1 MCYNFVDI
9 FKLIQNHTRVFY
21 LFIIL
26 CSGCT
31 YDNVQTKYTQS
42 ECDLLNVTWS
52 VDIEPLVNQFC
63 VGCHQGSSPAA
74 GLLLDR
80 YEVVKNSVLQGGFS
94 TRINKP
100 ITDPLKMPPN
110 AILDSCAIDK
120 LNMWI
125 ANGAPEN

>member
-1 MCYNFVDI
+1 MCYTLVDI
-9 FKLIQNHTRVFY
+9 FKLLQSFTSVFY

-31 YDNVQTKYTQS
+31 YDNVQTKYTRS

-80 YEVVKNSVLQGGFS
+80 YEVVKSSVLQGGFS
-94 TRINKP
+94 IRINKP

-110 AILDSCAIDK
+110 ATLDSCAIDK

>member
-1 MCYNFVDI
+1 MCYTLVNI
-9 FKLIQNHTRVFY
+9 FKLLQSFTSVFY

-42 ECDLLNVTWS
+42 ECDLLNITWS

-80 YEVVKNSVLQGGFS
+80 YEVVKSSVLQGGFS
-94 TRINKP
+94 IRINKP

-110 AILDSCAIDK
+110 ATLDSCAIDK

>member
-1 MCYNFVDI
+1 MRYNWMDLV
-9 FKLIQNHTRVFY
+9 KSIQSNNRVFF
-21 LFIIL
+21 LLIII

-31 YDNVQTKYTQS
+31 YDNVQSKYNQS
-42 ECDLLNVTWS
+42 ECDLLNVSWS

-63 VGCHQGSSPAA
+63 VGCHQGSSPSA

-80 YEVVKNSVLQGGFS
+80 YEVVKTSVLQGEFS
-94 TRINKP
+94 IRINKP

-110 AILDSCAIDK
+110 ATLDSCAIDK

>member
-1 MCYNFVDI
+1 MCYTMVDI
-9 FKLIQNHTRVFY
+9 FKLIQSHTRVFY

-42 ECDLLNVTWS
+42 ECDLLNITWS

-74 GLLLDR
+74 DLLLDR

-94 TRINKP
+94 IRINKP

-110 AILDSCAIDK
+110 ATLDSCAIDK

>member
-1 MCYNFVDI
+1 MCYTLVNI
-9 FKLIQNHTRVFY
+9 FQLHQSYTRVFY

-31 YDNVQTKYTQS
+31 YDNVQTKYTRS

-94 TRINKP
+94 IRINKP

-110 AILDSCAIDK
+110 ATLDSCAIDK

>member
-1 MCYNFVDI
+1 MCYTLVDI
-9 FKLIQNHTRVFY
+9 FKLLQSYSRVFY

-31 YDNVQTKYTQS
+31 YDNVQTKYTRS

-80 YEVVKNSVLQGGFS
+80 YEVVKSSVLQGGFS
-94 TRINKP
+94 IRINKP

-110 AILDSCAIDK
+110 ATLDSCAIDK